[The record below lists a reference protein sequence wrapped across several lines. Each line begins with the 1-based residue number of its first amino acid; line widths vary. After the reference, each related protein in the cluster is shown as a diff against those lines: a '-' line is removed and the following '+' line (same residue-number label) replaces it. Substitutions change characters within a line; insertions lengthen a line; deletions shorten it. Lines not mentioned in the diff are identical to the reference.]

1 MRFGPPSTP
10 TPGVTPNDPKGFIQ
24 CHNVSLGNA
33 KDGLGVPFPGKPNA
47 GANPNNITQTED
59 CLFLDIYVP
68 KSVLDSR
75 PLVANVPTIVWF
87 YGGGFVSG
95 AKNGPGVNNPLYTGL
110 GALNSAKSFNKDV
123 IFVAGN
129 YRLGAFGWLAGSYM
143 EKHGLPNAGLAD
155 QRLLLQWVQNH
166 IYKVGGDKT
175 QVSAWGESAGA
186 GSILHHLVMNDGKQD
201 PYFSKA
207 MLQSPGFQIQWDREG
222 TVNDTYTGFA
232 TSVPGCPS
240 GDITCLR
247 KLPIDDGSL
256 TQANVEYATSYRVKT
271 GQIPFGPAADGSVIK
286 HLPANEFLG
295 KLYNRN
301 IKSLLVSH
309 VGDEAE
315 IFVPDFATADARFT
329 TFVSNFMPQQA
340 LSTQRNDIYNQY
352 SKQKFPL
359 VKDRFKAVIRDGSFT
374 CNTRQLFDA
383 YRATSTSTYML
394 YYNIN
399 YEYWGIQI
407 FPPVHAIDLLPLFRN
422 PEIDY
427 EAFLIDLVK
436 QLGKWDWRFKYVAP
450 KAAKF
455 YAEFAPK
462 YQSYLVAHA
471 IFGDPNLGSFKGFPW
486 PTATYTASSTS
497 VSGVQQA
504 TVPTPSF
511 HIVADEINTSANCDF
526 WAKIAA
532 QIDPVGNDKA
542 VPELENVTVGEVGE
556 EGKVEL

>member
-295 KLYNRN
+295 
-301 IKSLLVSH
+301 SES
-309 VGDEAE
+309 D
-315 IFVPDFATADARFT
+315 
-329 TFVSNFMPQQA
+329 
-340 LSTQRNDIYNQY
+340 
-352 SKQKFPL
+352 
-359 VKDRFKAVIRDGSFT
+359 
-374 CNTRQLFDA
+374 
-383 YRATSTSTYML
+383 
-394 YYNIN
+394 
-399 YEYWGIQI
+399 
-407 FPPVHAIDLLPLFRN
+407 
-422 PEIDY
+422 
-427 EAFLIDLVK
+427 
-436 QLGKWDWRFKYVAP
+436 
-450 KAAKF
+450 
-455 YAEFAPK
+455 
-462 YQSYLVAHA
+462 
-471 IFGDPNLGSFKGFPW
+471 
-486 PTATYTASSTS
+486 SSS
-497 VSGVQQA
+497 SG
-504 TVPTPSF
+504 
-511 HIVADEINTSANCDF
+511 
-526 WAKIAA
+526 
-532 QIDPVGNDKA
+532 
-542 VPELENVTVGEVGE
+542 
-556 EGKVEL
+556 